1 MSTPTDLLKYT
12 RWLRLAALV
21 VAAFATFLAVTLGY
35 TLVNAGHAAPA
46 VVIALVAGLVAGAW
60 FALFLLQRLKGRLQ
74 EGVSISL
81 EKWAKATAWIRLL
94 IAAWAAF
101 IGLAAVG
108 VLTKTPPT
116 AAEELTTPLLLFV
129 VFGAL
134 YGLLGGGLNDY
145 LAVWDEETTPPGVGS
160 TSTVA

>member
-1 MSTPTDLLKYT
+1 MT
-12 RWLRLAALV
+12 REASLAALV
-21 VAAFATFLAVTLGY
+21 VAAIATFLAVTLGY

-60 FALFLLQRLKGRLQ
+60 FALFLLQRLKGRLE
-74 EGVSISL
+74 EGASISL

-101 IGLAAVG
+101 IGLAVVA
-108 VLTKTPPT
+108 VLTQTPAT
-116 AAEELTTPLLLFV
+116 AAQELTSPLLLFV
-129 VFGAL
+129 AFGAL

-145 LAVWDEETTPPGVGS
+145 LAVWDEETTPPAAGS

>member
-1 MSTPTDLLKYT
+1 MT
-12 RWLRLAALV
+12 REASLAALV
-21 VAAFATFLAVTLGY
+21 VAAIATFVAVTLGY

-60 FALFLLQRLKGRLQ
+60 FALFLLQRLKGRLE
-74 EGVSISL
+74 EGASISL

-101 IGLAAVG
+101 IGLAVVA
-108 VLTKTPPT
+108 VLTQTPAT
-116 AAEELTTPLLLFV
+116 AAQELTSPLLLFV
-129 VFGAL
+129 AFGAL

-145 LAVWDEETTPPGVGS
+145 LAVWDEETTPPAAGS

>member
-21 VAAFATFLAVTLGY
+21 VAAFATVLAVTLGY

-60 FALFLLQRLKGRLQ
+60 FALFLLQRLKRRLE
-74 EGVSISL
+74 EGASISL

-101 IGLAAVG
+101 IGLAVVG
-108 VLTKTPPT
+108 VLTKTP
-116 AAEELTTPLLLFV
+116 AAAQELTSPLLLFV
-129 VFGAL
+129 AFGAL

-145 LAVWDEETTPPGVGS
+145 LAVWDEEPTLPAAGA
-160 TSTVA
+160 TSAVA